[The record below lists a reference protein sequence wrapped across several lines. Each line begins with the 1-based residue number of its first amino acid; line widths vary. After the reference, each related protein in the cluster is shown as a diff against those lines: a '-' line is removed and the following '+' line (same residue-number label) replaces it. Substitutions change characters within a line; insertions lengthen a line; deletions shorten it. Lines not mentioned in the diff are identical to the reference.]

1 MNRLMAWIRAFFSL
15 SRRETRAF
23 LILLPL
29 LILSIF
35 ITPAYQRWISHQE
48 RDFTRE
54 NNELDSLILHWTWE
68 EKNDSINEVEIQ
80 LFTFNPNTVTI
91 EDLLNLGFPSNLA
104 NRIDNYRLKKGRF
117 IVKSDLMKIYGMD
130 SSFYEKLYPFIDLP
144 SEKPIKT
151 FENIPNEKKAPVVT
165 KEKFDLNLADTT
177 QLIRIYGIGS
187 KLSQRIIKYR
197 NLLGGFISMNQLQ
210 EVYGL
215 DTVVVAEL
223 NKRTFVEPTFEPKKI
238 DLNMATE
245 KELAAHPYISNK
257 LAKAIA
263 AYRFQHGNFTSLQD
277 LTKIALVDE
286 AFYTKIKPYLTL
298 NP

>member
-1 MNRLMAWIRAFFSL
+1 MAWIRAFFSL

-48 RDFTRE
+48 RDFTKE
-54 NNELDSLILHWTWE
+54 NQELDSLLSNWIWE
-68 EKNDSINEVEIQ
+68 EKNDSIKEVDIP
-80 LFTFNPNTVTI
+80 LFKFNPNTATK
-91 EDLLNLGFPSNLA
+91 EDLINLGFPTNLVS
-104 NRIDNYRLKKGRF
+104 RIDNYRLKKGRF
-117 IVKSDLMKIYGMD
+117 IIKSDLMKIYGMD
-130 SSFYEKLYPFIDLP
+130 SSFYERIYPFIDLP
-144 SEKPIKT
+144 IEKLTKY
-151 FENIPNEKKAPVVT
+151 FESTPNEKKAPLIS

-187 KLSQRIIKYR
+187 KLSQRIVKYR

-215 DTVVVAEL
+215 DTAVVAQL
-223 NKRTFVEPTFEPKKI
+223 NKRTFVDPTFEPNQLDVNI
-238 DLNMATE
+238 ATE

-257 LAKAIA
+257 TAKAIA
-263 AYRFQHGNFTSLQD
+263 TYRFQHGNFTSLRD

-286 AFYTKIKPYLTL
+286 AFFTKIKPYLTL